1 VFFLQLVLNEELHN
15 YIEVVPVSFFS
26 PKMIDK
32 KIQKLNAAR
41 AKVAALEHAIANERL
56 KELATLPARYGFGD
70 VASFIKAL
78 KSAVGSAKVG
88 RGVAAASARPT
99 GVKRKHITPE
109 AKAKVAELLNE
120 GKSGSEVAARVG
132 ISLPSVQKI
141 KKELGLVKPR
151 GSAGAAQP
159 EAAPVQQAQEAPAP
173 TEQQPQY

>member
-1 VFFLQLVLNEELHN
+1 
-15 YIEVVPVSFFS
+15 
-26 PKMIDK
+26 MIDK

-70 VASFIKAL
+70 VATFIKAL

-88 RGVAAASARPT
+88 RGVAAASARPAT
-99 GVKRKHITPE
+99 GAKRKQITPE
-109 AKAKVAELLNE
+109 ARAKVAELLNE

-151 GSAGAAQP
+151 GSNAAAGQS
-159 EAAPVQQAQEAPAP
+159 EAAPAQEAEAAPAS
-173 TEQQPQY
+173 TEQPSQY

>member
-1 VFFLQLVLNEELHN
+1 
-15 YIEVVPVSFFS
+15 
-26 PKMIDK
+26 MIDK

-56 KELATLPARYGFGD
+56 KELATLPAKYGFGD

-151 GSAGAAQP
+151 GSAAP
-159 EAAPVQQAQEAPAP
+159 SEAAPAQQAQEASAPASF
-173 TEQQPQY
+173 EQQPQY

>member
-1 VFFLQLVLNEELHN
+1 VIFFVIVLNEELHN
-15 YIEVVPVSFFS
+15 NIEALPVSLLS

-56 KELATLPARYGFGD
+56 KELATLPAKYGFGD

-99 GVKRKHITPE
+99 GGKRKHITPE

-151 GSAGAAQP
+151 GSAGQS
-159 EAAPVQQAQEAPAP
+159 EAAPAQQAQEVPAS

>member
-1 VFFLQLVLNEELHN
+1 VGLL
-15 YIEVVPVSFFS
+15 S

-56 KELATLPARYGFGD
+56 KELATLPAKYGFGD

-99 GVKRKHITPE
+99 GGKRKHITPE
-109 AKAKVAELLNE
+109 ARAKVAELLNE

-151 GSAGAAQP
+151 GSSAGQS
-159 EAAPVQQAQEAPAP
+159 EAAPAQHVQEAPAP
-173 TEQQPQY
+173 AEQPAQY

>member
-1 VFFLQLVLNEELHN
+1 
-15 YIEVVPVSFFS
+15 VSLLS

-56 KELATLPARYGFGD
+56 KELAILPAKYGFGD

-88 RGVAAASARPT
+88 RGVAAASARPA
-99 GVKRKHITPE
+99 GAKRKHITPE

-120 GKSGSEVAARVG
+120 GKSGSEIAARVG

-141 KKELGLVKPR
+141 KKELGLVKAR
-151 GSAGAAQP
+151 GSKAAQS
-159 EAAPVQQAQEAPAP
+159 EAAPVQQSVQEAPAQ
-173 TEQQPQY
+173 EQPAQY

>member
-1 VFFLQLVLNEELHN
+1 
-15 YIEVVPVSFFS
+15 
-26 PKMIDK
+26 MIDK

-56 KELATLPARYGFGD
+56 KELATLPAKYGFGD
-70 VASFIKAL
+70 VVSFIKAL

-88 RGVAAASARPT
+88 RGVAAASAKPA
-99 GVKRKHITPE
+99 GAVKRKHITPE
-109 AKAKVAELLNE
+109 AKAKVAELLAE

-151 GSAGAAQP
+151 GSAGASES
-159 EAAPVQQAQEAPAP
+159 EAAPVQQAQEAPASS
-173 TEQQPQY
+173 EQQPQY